1 MPAMVEY
8 GPIVR
13 TVREDAKVP
22 EAKQQAVR
30 IPKRMLSTL
39 GHYWLGVDSR
49 HDFERRAR
57 LAHGGLRAGS

>member
-1 MPAMVEY
+1 MKRKGSVTSRPTSMMPAIVDK
-8 GPIVR
+8 GPMVR

-39 GHYWLGVDSR
+39 GQ
-49 HDFERRAR
+49 
-57 LAHGGLRAGS
+57 